1 MTTQPHT
8 DVRTD
13 LGRRGETLAARHLT
27 SLGMQVL
34 ARNWRCPGG
43 ELDLVL
49 RQGSTLIACEVKTRS
64 GTGFGD
70 PLDAITPTKQARLRR
85 LLATWAT
92 EHGGGADV
100 LRVDSVGIVWPE
112 HERPLLRH
120 VVGDLS

>member
-27 SLGMQVL
+27 SLGMRVL

-70 PLDAITPTKQARLRR
+70 PSMPSPPPSRHGFDGCWPPGPPSTVVGRMSHGSIR
-85 LLATWAT
+85 WASC
-92 EHGGGADV
+92 GRSMSG
-100 LRVDSVGIVWPE
+100 
-112 HERPLLRH
+112 PLLRH

>member
-34 ARNWRCPGG
+34 ARNWRCPAG

-70 PLDAITPTKQARLRR
+70 PLDAITPAKQARLRR

>member
-70 PLDAITPTKQARLRR
+70 PLDAITPAKQARLRR

-92 EHGGGADV
+92 EHGGGAEV

>member
-49 RQGSTLIACEVKTRS
+49 RQGSTLIACEATNRAAYLMELDPRYCDVIVARWEKFTGKTAQRPEREIAS
-64 GTGFGD
+64 GKPMQGRK
-70 PLDAITPTKQARLRR
+70 AA
-85 LLATWAT
+85 
-92 EHGGGADV
+92 V
-100 LRVDSVGIVWPE
+100 
-112 HERPLLRH
+112 
-120 VVGDLS
+120 